1 MVEQIVEMVEQM
13 LRDVVKA
20 QAETRVK
27 LDHYMKKVSGGSKA
41 MDHGMEVSGGS
52 KAMDHCMEVSGGSK
66 AMDHGMKVSGGSKAM
81 DHCME
86 VSGGSTAMDHCME
99 VSGDSKAM
107 DHCMKVSGGSKA
119 MDHCMEVF
127 GGSKAMDHCMEVSGG
142 SKATPAEIPAD
153 ITLPLNNVAEVDAL
167 EMFVDLRLH
176 ECIMSATSSTVIFS
190 TAQNLSLTCIC
201 PAD

>member
-27 LDHYMKKVSGGSKA
+27 LDHCMEKVSGGSKAMDHCMEKVSGGSKA
-41 MDHGMEVSGGS
+41 MDHGMEVF
-52 KAMDHCMEVSGGSK
+52 
-66 AMDHGMKVSGGSKAM
+66 
-81 DHCME
+81 
-86 VSGGSTAMDHCME
+86 
-99 VSGDSKAM
+99 
-107 DHCMKVSGGSKA
+107 GGSKA